1 MIPLCRRK
9 DNDPLQLN
17 SLGGVVVG
25 VVVEIAFGEGVDV
38 PGDGGRPFQHELV
51 VRPSV
56 HVAAKT
62 AHLACVGVTQGYLH
76 NVHQHE
82 WDGLPVFYVH
92 RDRTDF
98 QREGAQDSKLFC
110 LLLMLLYVYRD
121 PKVYL
126 EREAQDGH
134 LDFHTVPEL

>member
-1 MIPLCRRK
+1 MRKLIPLCRRK

-82 WDGLPVFYVH
+82 WDGLPVFTSTETV
-92 RDRTDF
+92 RTF
-98 QREGAQDSKLFC
+98 R
-110 LLLMLLYVYRD
+110 
-121 PKVYL
+121 
-126 EREAQDGH
+126 EREPRT
-134 LDFHTVPEL
+134 LSFSVFF